1 MDLKKY
7 FQEEYNNME
16 FVNADGE
23 AETIPTH
30 YAEGD
35 EATHFAYGDEENFYA
50 YGDEENFY
58 AEGDEATHY
67 ASGRF
72 RGKISGGRQNIG
84 RPGMT
89 NVGRPGMANVA
100 RPGMA
105 NVARP
110 GMANVTRPNEIVKDE
125 APTPLILSI
134 VADNTNTGGL
144 IEFLNAI
151 KNATL
156 ATPEQL
162 ATGVKAYYNIG
173 GITYKQFL
181 TELLGGF
188 SAQIVKMELI
198 SDNTTVLL
206 TPITVKQTNL
216 QGELYS
222 KPIIPRFNSFQN
234 LKNQIE
240 IPTNFFLTRE
250 TSFEFVIPSGSFSIE
265 YRLYPSRISSN
276 ISTLYAGGYTFKQ
289 IPQSGYPMIQ
299 GGGMPIQRV

>member
-23 AETIPTH
+23 AEEIPTH
-30 YAEGD
+30 
-35 EATHFAYGDEENFYA
+35 FADGK
-50 YGDEENFY
+50 
-58 AEGDEATHY
+58 EATHY
-67 ASGRF
+67 AISKPNLEI
-72 RGKISGGRQNIG
+72 GK
-84 RPGMT
+84 
-89 NVGRPGMANVA
+89 
-100 RPGMA
+100 
-105 NVARP
+105 
-110 GMANVTRPNEIVKDE
+110 EIVKEE

-134 VADNTNTGGL
+134 IAGEENTGGA

-151 KNATL
+151 KYATVDK
-156 ATPEQL
+156 PEEL
-162 ATGVKAYYNIG
+162 ATGVTAYYNIG

-198 SDNTTVLL
+198 SDNTSVLL
-206 TPITVKQTNL
+206 TPITVVQSNL
-216 QGELYS
+216 QGERYS
-222 KPIIPRFNSFQN
+222 KPIIPRYNSFQN
-234 LKNQIE
+234 LQNQIE

-250 TSFEFVIPSGSFSIE
+250 TAFEFIIPSGAFSIE
-265 YRLYPSRISSN
+265 YRLYPLRISSN
-276 ISTLYAGGYTFKQ
+276 ISTLYAGGYTYKQ